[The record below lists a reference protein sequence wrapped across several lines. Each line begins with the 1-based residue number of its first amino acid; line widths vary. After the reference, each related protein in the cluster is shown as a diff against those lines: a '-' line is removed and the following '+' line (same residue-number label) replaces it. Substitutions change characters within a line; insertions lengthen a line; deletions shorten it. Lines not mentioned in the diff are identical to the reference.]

1 MKILIKCSE
10 CYSNASRNPNDWFVM
25 VCNVPHLIVWAKMS
39 SSNYWPAKV
48 MSIDGNAVNVRF
60 FGDHTHARGSAAN
73 CLLYTQ
79 RNPNRKALKTP
90 QYKYALE
97 VSIIVLF
104 IEYFIEKI
112 HSNEWEIRCKFY
124 AFFPFIGSRPV
135 LG

>member
-1 MKILIKCSE
+1 
-10 CYSNASRNPNDWFVM
+10 
-25 VCNVPHLIVWAKMS
+25 MS

-48 MSIDGNAVNVRF
+48 MSIDRNAVNVRF

-97 VSIIVLF
+97 VSIMVLF
-104 IEYFIEKI
+104 IEYFIEKF
-112 HSNEWEIRCKFY
+112 IRMSVKYDVNLMLF
-124 AFFPFIGSRPV
+124 SH
-135 LG
+135 L